1 MGWHMKPEQEQDDG
15 LYKWLGLLVVV
26 VGTFMAIL
34 DTSIVNIAIPKMMAV
49 FGVTE
54 DSIKWVLTG
63 YMLTM
68 GMVIPL
74 TGYLGDR
81 FGTKK
86 LYIWAL
92 TIFTAGSALC
102 GLAPSNTIMIIARI
116 IQALGGGMIMP
127 VGMSMIYQMFPPA
140 ERGTALGVWGI
151 AAMAAPAIGPT
162 TGGYI
167 VQYLDWRLIFTVNIP
182 VGVVGVILAIL
193 LLRELPQRPT
203 KGFDWIGALSSA
215 VGLSCLLYVFGESS
229 IDWND
234 FANIFL
240 VIVGLFSLVLFVV
253 NELTHSDP
261 LLDLRLFKIWPFTLS
276 VLISSTI
283 GIALF
288 GGVFLLPIFWQNL
301 QGYTA
306 LQTGMFMFPS
316 AVATGITMP
325 IGGRLFDKFGA
336 KPVVLPGLIIL
347 AITTY
352 QLTTITLNTDPH
364 TIMII
369 YMFRGIGI
377 GLAMMPSSTAGMN
390 AVPMPM
396 IGRAS
401 ALSNVVRQV
410 ANSLGVTLLTTF
422 MTNTQ
427 VVTYYRMAEK
437 VNWFNSNSVYLTNM
451 VKAYF
456 MGVGMFSGD
465 AQSSSLEVIFGLL
478 QRQAMVQAI
487 EDTFFVTFLIVVI
500 TVFLGLL
507 IPKSKPKAEAP
518 SGEHHVIM
526 E

>member
-1 MGWHMKPEQEQDDG
+1 MKPEKQEDG

-92 TIFTAGSALC
+92 SVFTVGSALC
-102 GLAPSNTIMIIARI
+102 GLAPSNSFMIVARI

-127 VGMSMIYQMFPPA
+127 VGMSMIYQMFPPS

-193 LLRELPQRPT
+193 LLKELPKRPT

-215 VGLSCLLYVFGESS
+215 IGLSSLLYVLGESS
-229 IDWND
+229 IDWSN
-234 FANIFL
+234 FSNMLL
-240 VIVGLFSLVLFVV
+240 VLVGVFSLVLFVV
-253 NELTHSDP
+253 NELTHPDP
-261 LLDLRLFKIWPFTLS
+261 LLDLRLLKIWPFTLS
-276 VLISSTI
+276 ILISSTV

-288 GGVFLLPIFWQNL
+288 GGIFLLPIFWQNL
-301 QGYTA
+301 QGFTA

-316 AVATGITMP
+316 AIATGITMP
-325 IGGRLFDKFGA
+325 IGGKLFDKFGA
-336 KPVVLPGLIIL
+336 KPIVLPGLIIL

-352 QLTTITLNTDPH
+352 QLSAINLNTDPH

-369 YMFRGIGI
+369 YMLRGVGI
-377 GLAMMPSSTAGMN
+377 GLAMMPASTVGMN
-390 AVPMPM
+390 AVPIQL

-401 ALSNVVRQV
+401 ALSNVVKQV
-410 ANSLGVTLLTTF
+410 ANSLGVTMLTSF

-427 VVTYYRMAEK
+427 IVTYSRMAEK
-437 VNWFNSNSVYLTNM
+437 VTWFNSNNVYLMNAL
-451 VKAYF
+451 KGLF
-456 MGVGMFSGD
+456 MQGGMYARD
-465 AQSSSLEVIFGLL
+465 AQGVSTGVIYGIL
-478 QRQAMVQAI
+478 QRQALVQAI
-487 EDTFFVTFLIVVI
+487 DDTFFISFLIVIV

-507 IPKSKPKAEAP
+507 IPKKKPVAKAP
-518 SGEHHVIM
+518 LGEHHVIM

>member
-1 MGWHMKPEQEQDDG
+1 MKPEKQEDG

-81 FGTKK
+81 FGSKK

-92 TIFTAGSALC
+92 TVFTVGSALC
-102 GLAPSNTIMIIARI
+102 GLAPSNSFMIVARI

-127 VGMSMIYQMFPPA
+127 VGMSMIYQMFPPE

-162 TGGYI
+162 TGGFI

-193 LLRELPQRPT
+193 LLRELPKRPT
-203 KGFDWIGALSSA
+203 KGFDWIGAFSSA

-234 FANIFL
+234 FTNILLIL
-240 VIVGLFSLVLFVV
+240 VGAFSLVLFVV
-253 NELTHSDP
+253 NELTHPDP
-261 LLDLRLFKIWPFTLS
+261 LLDLGLLKIWPFTLS
-276 VLISSTI
+276 ILISSII
-283 GIALF
+283 GVALF

-301 QGYTA
+301 QGFTA

-336 KPVVLPGLIIL
+336 KPVVLPGLILL
-347 AITTY
+347 AITTF
-352 QLTTITLNTDPH
+352 QLTNITLSTDPH

-369 YMFRGIGI
+369 YMLRGVGI

-390 AVPMPM
+390 AVP
-396 IGRAS
+396 IHLIARAS

-410 ANSLGVTLLTTF
+410 ANSLGVTILTTF

-427 VVTYYRMAEK
+427 VTTYYRMAEK
-437 VNWFNSNSVYLTNM
+437 VNWFNSGSVYLMNA
-451 VKAYF
+451 VKGLF
-456 MGVGMFSGD
+456 MQGGMYSGD
-465 AQSSSLEVIFGLL
+465 AQGVSVQVIYGVL
-478 QRQAMVQAI
+478 QRQALVQAI
-487 EDTFFVTFLIVVI
+487 DDTFFVTFLIVLI
-500 TVFLGLL
+500 TVVLGLL
-507 IPKSKPKAEAP
+507 IPKQKPVVEA
-518 SGEHHVIM
+518 SSEDHQVIM